1 MQNTNS
7 KKYTSVLI
15 IVHVILLYGCYMI
28 LQSVFDFPDILRKS
42 TDEIFALF
50 HQNRSAIIPTYYG
63 FTLTGVTFILVSLFS
78 YRALKKTDR
87 DILFVAAIIGTVCG
101 LLQAMGYVRWAFL
114 IPVLDSYLHNPA
126 LTQNGK
132 ESIELLLDSF
142 HTYAGVAL
150 GENLGFVFQGLW
162 TILFSI
168 ALLKHHSFAKWI
180 GVVGIFCGVGIS
192 VYSLEQFG
200 GMFASLGIINII
212 VQSLWAGWL
221 IVLASIFYKM
231 DNENETAPKPGWISL
246 TIAAIVFI
254 SATVH
259 SLM

>member
-1 MQNTNS
+1 MHNTNS

-15 IVHVILLYGCYMI
+15 IVHVVLLYGCYMI

-50 HQNRSAIIPTYYG
+50 HQNRSSIIPTYYG
-63 FTLTGVTFILVSLFS
+63 FTLTGVTFILISLFS
-78 YRALKKTDR
+78 YRALRKTDR

-114 IPVLDSYLHNPA
+114 IPVLDNHLHYPA
-126 LTQNGK
+126 LTQSGK
-132 ESIELLLDSF
+132 ESIELILDSF

-168 ALLKHHSFAKWI
+168 ALFKHQAFQKWI
-180 GVVGIFCGVGIS
+180 STIGLICGVGILI
-192 VYSLEQFG
+192 YSLEQFG
-200 GMFASLGIINII
+200 GMFSSLGIINIF
-212 VQSLWAGWL
+212 VQSIWAGWL
-221 IVLASIFYKM
+221 IVIAAIFYKM
-231 DNENETAPKPGWISL
+231 DIETETASKHGWISL
-246 TIAAIVFI
+246 TIAAVVFI
-254 SATVH
+254 SATVP
-259 SLM
+259 SLI